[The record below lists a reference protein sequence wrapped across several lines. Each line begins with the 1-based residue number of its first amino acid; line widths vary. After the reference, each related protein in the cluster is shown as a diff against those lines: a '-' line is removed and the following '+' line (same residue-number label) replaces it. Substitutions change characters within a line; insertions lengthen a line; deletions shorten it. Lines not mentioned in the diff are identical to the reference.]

1 MTKKELNRQRIL
13 NGGRGAGQVYVHL
26 VDYYENKIFLLENK
40 ISELEEAN
48 KLQAARL
55 KEKGNL
61 LTQAVNII
69 KNIIKVTWAEGWN
82 YSLEWKVKA
91 ENYIKGVEE

>member
-48 KLQAARL
+48 NLQAIRL
-55 KEKGNL
+55 KEKDDL
-61 LTQAVNII
+61 LNKALEEI
-69 KNIIKVTWAEGWN
+69 AE
-82 YSLEWKVKA
+82 L
-91 ENYIKGVEE
+91 KGGKKCI

>member
-13 NGGRGAGQVYVHL
+13 NGGRSAGQDYVRL

-48 KLQAARL
+48 NLQTIRL
-55 KEKGNL
+55 KERDDL
-61 LTQAVNII
+61 LNKALEEIAELKRG
-69 KNIIKVTWAEGWN
+69 KN
-82 YSLEWKVKA
+82 
-91 ENYIKGVEE
+91 

>member
-13 NGGRGAGQVYVHL
+13 NGGRSAGQDYVRL

-48 KLQAARL
+48 KLQTARL
-55 KEKGNL
+55 KERDDL
-61 LTQAVNII
+61 LNKALEEIAELKRG
-69 KNIIKVTWAEGWN
+69 KN
-82 YSLEWKVKA
+82 
-91 ENYIKGVEE
+91 

>member
-13 NGGRGAGQVYVHL
+13 NGGRSAGQDYVRL

-48 KLQAARL
+48 NLQTIRL
-55 KEKGNL
+55 KERDDLLNKALEEIAELKGG
-61 LTQAVNII
+61 
-69 KNIIKVTWAEGWN
+69 KN
-82 YSLEWKVKA
+82 
-91 ENYIKGVEE
+91 